1 MIGRSALRLAA
12 VGVGALTLSGCA
24 LLSSPDPAQLYR
36 FGFTVDAPSPE
47 GQRPAPL
54 SVSIRR
60 IEFPDA
66 AKGERILGVTG
77 NETAYIGGA
86 RWVTAAEN
94 LFDDDL
100 RSAFASRADQIR
112 VLNRGEPGTPPY
124 VLQVTVT
131 TFEARYAPGAQNAAP
146 TVVVTARAQLRTTPE
161 RNSGGRD
168 PPRAGRRDR
177 THLLHQPAGR
187 RQPRIGHRGRLR
199 PRVAGP
205 KRPDRRLDDPV
216 GAGVGAAG
224 RRPLMGPEAAVRPP
238 S

>member
-24 LLSSPDPAQLYR
+24 LLSSPEPAQLYR

-161 RNSGGRD
+161 RNTGDGAIR
-168 PPRAGRRDR
+168 PEQGAAVER
-177 THLLHQPAGR
+177 TFSISQPAAANR
-187 RQPRIGHRGRLR
+187 VSAIVDAFDRASRDLIAQIADWTFQAAPASVRQ
-199 PRVAGP
+199 
-205 KRPDRRLDDPV
+205 
-216 GAGVGAAG
+216 GVG
-224 RRPLMGPEAAVRPP
+224 R
-238 S
+238 